1 MSFKKLFYAFLAG
14 ILGIFAFAPF
24 SLKFLIFASYAYLI
38 YILIHNKSIQIKEVF
53 AWGFGHWG
61 FGMSW
66 IIVSVYYYGETS
78 IAVSSIIYFLLIIIL
93 TLVFTCPLLLI
104 SYINNITNVDNK
116 MFKILFVSSSLMVS
130 EISREYLL
138 NGVPWLIPGNIY
150 LDTIS
155 QNIYPIFGASFNSFI
170 IYLLCSYLVFS
181 INNKKVNLL
190 SLGLI
195 LLSIFPQQ
203 SQQKN
208 GELLVSIIQPST
220 DPFQKY
226 ESNYFSFIEN
236 NLVKLINQT
245 SKNTQLIVLPEAEL
259 PYPIN
264 NKRFKGFIEKT
275 GAEEKLVLGA
285 WLFEES
291 ALFNTI
297 YVPNNN
303 DLYKKTHLV
312 PFGEYIPFVASL
324 RGLIT
329 FFDLPMSN
337 VEFGPSNQDNLT
349 IINQYSV
356 STPICFD
363 IAFPNTVRKMNKS
376 SHFIINISNDTWF
389 GTSIGPHHHLNMAR
403 IRAIENNK
411 WLIRSTNDGFSAII
425 SNKGTIVHMLKKG
438 ETSILEGRII
448 PINERSFYNSYGY
461 LFTTTFSLIFSL
473 LSILYISWI
482 HIKK

>member
-78 IAVSSIIYFLLIIIL
+78 IAVSSIIYLLLIIIL

-116 MFKILFVSSSLMVS
+116 MFKILFVSSSLMVG

-181 INNKKVNLL
+181 INNKKINLL

-303 DLYKKTHLV
+303 HLYKKTHLV

-337 VEFGPSNQDNLT
+337 VEFGPPNQDNLT
-349 IINQYSV
+349 IINKYSV
-356 STPICFD
+356 ATPICFD

-376 SHFIINISNDTWF
+376 SDFIINISNDTWF

-403 IRAIENNK
+403 IRAIENNR
-411 WLIRSTNDGFSAII
+411 WVIRSTNDGFSAII

-461 LFTTTFSLIFSL
+461 LFATTFSLIFFL

-482 HIKK
+482 RIKK

>member
-14 ILGIFAFAPF
+14 IIGVFAFAPF

-38 YILIHNKSIQIKEVF
+38 YILIHNKSTQTKEVF

-66 IIVSVYYYGETS
+66 LIVSVYYYGETS
-78 IAVSSIIYFLLIIIL
+78 IALSLIIYLLLIIIL

-116 MFKILFVSSSLMVS
+116 MFRILLISSSLMLS

-170 IYLLCSYLVFS
+170 IYVLCSYLVFF
-181 INNKKVNLL
+181 INNRRISLL

-195 LLSIFPQQ
+195 LISIFPQKIEQ
-203 SQQKN
+203 EN

-236 NLVKLINQT
+236 NLIKLINQT
-245 SKNTQLIVLPEAEL
+245 SKDTQLIVLPEAEL

-264 NKRFKGFIEKT
+264 NKRFKGFVEKT
-275 GAEEKLVLGA
+275 RVEEKLVLGA
-285 WLFEES
+285 WFFEES
-291 ALFNTI
+291 TLFNTI

-303 DLYKKTHLV
+303 HLYKKTHLV
-312 PFGEYIPFVASL
+312 PFGEYIPFIASL

-337 VEFGPSNQDNLT
+337 VEFGPLNQDNLT
-349 IINQYSV
+349 IINKYSAA
-356 STPICFD
+356 TPICFD

-376 SHFIINISNDTWF
+376 SDFIINISNDTWF
-389 GTSIGPHHHLNMAR
+389 GASIGPHHHLNMAR
-403 IRAIENNK
+403 IRAIENNR
-411 WLIRSTNDGFSAII
+411 WVIRATNDGFSAII
-425 SNKGTIVHMLKKG
+425 SNKGTIVRKLDKG
-438 ETSILEGRII
+438 EKSILEGHII
-448 PINERSFYNSYGY
+448 PIKEQSFYNSYGY
-461 LFTTTFSLIFSL
+461 LFIFIFSL
-473 LSILYISWI
+473 LFFSLSILYISWFR
-482 HIKK
+482 IKK

>member
-14 ILGIFAFAPF
+14 IIGIFAFAPF
-24 SLKFLIFASYAYLI
+24 SLKFLIFVSYAYLI
-38 YILIHNKSIQIKEVF
+38 YILIHNKSTQIKEIF

-78 IAVSSIIYFLLIIIL
+78 IAISSIIYLLLIIIL

-104 SYINNITNVDNK
+104 SYTNNITNLDNK
-116 MFKILFVSSSLMVS
+116 MFKILFVSSCLMLS

-138 NGVPWLIPGNIY
+138 NGVPWLIPGNVY

-170 IYLLCSYLVFS
+170 IYILCSYLVFS
-181 INNKKVNLL
+181 INNRKVSLL
-190 SLGLI
+190 SLGIILI
-195 LLSIFPQQ
+195 SIFPQ
-203 SQQKN
+203 KTEEEN

-226 ESNYFSFIEN
+226 EPNYYSFIEN
-236 NLVKLINQT
+236 NLIKLINQT
-245 SKNTQLIVLPEAEL
+245 SKDSQLIVLPEAEL

-264 NKRFKGFIEKT
+264 NNRFKEFVEKT
-275 GAEEKLVLGA
+275 RIEEKLVLGA
-285 WLFEES
+285 WFFEDS
-291 ALFNTI
+291 SLFNTI
-297 YVPNNN
+297 YVPKNNH
-303 DLYKKTHLV
+303 LYKKTHLV
-312 PFGEYIPFVASL
+312 PFGEYIPFISSL

-337 VEFGPSNQDNLT
+337 VEFGPDNQDNLT
-349 IINQYSV
+349 LINQYSV

-376 SHFIINISNDTWF
+376 SNFIINISNDTWF
-389 GTSIGPHHHLNMAR
+389 GASIGPHHHLSMAR
-403 IRAIENNK
+403 IRAIENNR
-411 WLIRSTNDGFSAII
+411 WVIRATNDGFSAII
-425 SNKGTIVHMLKKG
+425 SNKGTIVHKINKG
-438 ETSILEGRII
+438 EKSILEGRIK
-448 PINERSFYNSYGY
+448 PIKEQSFYNSYGY
-461 LFTTTFSLIFSL
+461 LLNRTFPLLLFI
-473 LSILYISWI
+473 LSILYISWLR
-482 HIKK
+482 IKK

>member
-78 IAVSSIIYFLLIIIL
+78 IAVSSIIYLLLIIIL

-104 SYINNITNVDNK
+104 SYINKITNVDNK

-303 DLYKKTHLV
+303 DLYKKIHLV
-312 PFGEYIPFVASL
+312 PFGEYIPFLASL

-389 GTSIGPHHHLNMAR
+389 GASIGPHHHLNMAR

-461 LFTTTFSLIFSL
+461 LFATTFSLIFSL

>member
-78 IAVSSIIYFLLIIIL
+78 IAVSSIIYLLLIIIL

-116 MFKILFVSSSLMVS
+116 MFKILFVSSSLMVG

-181 INNKKVNLL
+181 NNNKKINLL

-303 DLYKKTHLV
+303 HLYKKTHLV

-337 VEFGPSNQDNLT
+337 VEFGPPNQDNLT
-349 IINQYSV
+349 IINKYSV
-356 STPICFD
+356 ATPICFD

-376 SHFIINISNDTWF
+376 SDFIINISNDTWF

-403 IRAIENNK
+403 IRAIENNR
-411 WLIRSTNDGFSAII
+411 WVIRSTNDGFSAII

-461 LFTTTFSLIFSL
+461 LFATTFSLIFFL

-482 HIKK
+482 RIKK

>member
-78 IAVSSIIYFLLIIIL
+78 IAVSSIIYLLLIIIL

-181 INNKKVNLL
+181 INNKKINLL

-220 DPFQKY
+220 DPFRKY

-285 WLFEES
+285 WLYEEN

-297 YVPNNN
+297 YAPNNN
-303 DLYKKTHLV
+303 HLYKKTHLV

-337 VEFGPSNQDNLT
+337 VEFGPPNQDNLT

-356 STPICFD
+356 ATPICFD

-376 SHFIINISNDTWF
+376 SDFIINISNDTWF
-389 GTSIGPHHHLNMAR
+389 GASIGPYHHLNMAR

-411 WLIRSTNDGFSAII
+411 WVIRSTNDGFSAII
-425 SNKGTIVHMLKKG
+425 SNKGTIVHIVKKG

-448 PINERSFYNSYGY
+448 PINERSFYNSHGY
-461 LFTTTFSLIFSL
+461 LFATSFSLIFFL

-482 HIKK
+482 RIKK

>member
-1 MSFKKLFYAFLAG
+1 MSLKKLFYAFFAG
-14 ILGIFAFAPF
+14 MLGIFAFAPF

-38 YILIHNKSIQIKEVF
+38 YILIHNKSTQIKEVF

-66 IIVSVYYYGETS
+66 LIVSVYYYGETS
-78 IAVSSIIYFLLIIIL
+78 IALSLIIYLLLIIIL

-116 MFKILFVSSSLMVS
+116 MFRILLISSSLMLS

-170 IYLLCSYLVFS
+170 IYVLCSYLVFF
-181 INNKKVNLL
+181 INNRRISLL

-195 LLSIFPQQ
+195 LISIFPQKIEQ
-203 SQQKN
+203 EN

-236 NLVKLINQT
+236 NLIKLINQT
-245 SKNTQLIVLPEAEL
+245 SKDTQLIVLPEAEL

-264 NKRFKGFIEKT
+264 NKRFKGFVEKT
-275 GAEEKLVLGA
+275 RVEEKLVLGA
-285 WLFEES
+285 WFFEES
-291 ALFNTI
+291 TLFNTI

-303 DLYKKTHLV
+303 HLYKKTHLV
-312 PFGEYIPFVASL
+312 PFGEYIPFIASL

-337 VEFGPSNQDNLT
+337 VEFGPLNQDNLT
-349 IINQYSV
+349 IINKYSAA
-356 STPICFD
+356 TPICFD

-376 SHFIINISNDTWF
+376 SDFIINISNDTWF
-389 GTSIGPHHHLNMAR
+389 GASIGPHHHLNMAR
-403 IRAIENNK
+403 IRAIENNR
-411 WLIRSTNDGFSAII
+411 WVIRATNDGFSAII
-425 SNKGTIVHMLKKG
+425 SNKGTIVRKLNKG
-438 ETSILEGRII
+438 EKSILEGHII
-448 PINERSFYNSYGY
+448 PIKEQSFYNSYGY
-461 LFTTTFSLIFSL
+461 LFIIIFSL
-473 LSILYISWI
+473 LFFSLSILYISWFR
-482 HIKK
+482 IKK

>member
-78 IAVSSIIYFLLIIIL
+78 IAVSSIIYLLLIIIL

-116 MFKILFVSSSLMVS
+116 IFKILFVSSSLMVS

-138 NGVPWLIPGNIY
+138 NGVPWLTPGNIY

-181 INNKKVNLL
+181 IDNKKINLL

-461 LFTTTFSLIFSL
+461 LFATTFSLIFSL

-482 HIKK
+482 RIKK

>member
-1 MSFKKLFYAFLAG
+1 MSLKKLFYAFFAG
-14 ILGIFAFAPF
+14 MLGIFAFAPF

-38 YILIHNKSIQIKEVF
+38 YILIHNKSTQIKEVF

-78 IAVSSIIYFLLIIIL
+78 IAVSSIIYLLLIIIL

-104 SYINNITNVDNK
+104 SYTNNITNLDNK
-116 MFKILFVSSSLMVS
+116 MFKILFVSSCLMLS

-138 NGVPWLIPGNIY
+138 NGVPWLIPGNVY

-170 IYLLCSYLVFS
+170 IYILCSYLVFS
-181 INNKKVNLL
+181 INNRRVSLL
-190 SLGLI
+190 SLGIILI
-195 LLSIFPQQ
+195 SIFPQ
-203 SQQKN
+203 KTEEEN

-226 ESNYFSFIEN
+226 EPNYYSFIEN
-236 NLVKLINQT
+236 NLIRLINQT
-245 SKNTQLIVLPEAEL
+245 SKDSQLIVLPEAEL

-264 NKRFKGFIEKT
+264 NNRFKEFVEKT
-275 GAEEKLVLGA
+275 RVEEKLVLGA
-285 WLFEES
+285 WFFEDS
-291 ALFNTI
+291 SLFNTI
-297 YVPNNN
+297 YVPKNNH
-303 DLYKKTHLV
+303 LYKKTHLV
-312 PFGEYIPFVASL
+312 PFGEYIPFIASL

-337 VEFGPSNQDNLT
+337 VEFGPVNQDNLT
-349 IINQYSV
+349 LINQYSV

-376 SHFIINISNDTWF
+376 SNFIINISNDTWF
-389 GTSIGPHHHLNMAR
+389 GASIGPYHHLSMAR
-403 IRAIENNK
+403 IRAIENNR
-411 WLIRSTNDGFSAII
+411 WVIRATNDGFSAII
-425 SNKGTIVHMLKKG
+425 SNKGTIVHKLNKG
-438 ETSILEGRII
+438 EKSILEGRIKSLK
-448 PINERSFYNSYGY
+448 EQSFYNSYGY
-461 LFTTTFSLIFSL
+461 LLTTTFSLLFFI
-473 LSILYISWI
+473 LSILYISWLR
-482 HIKK
+482 IKK

>member
-14 ILGIFAFAPF
+14 ILGVFAFAPF
-24 SLKFLIFASYAYLI
+24 SLKFLIFVSYSYLI
-38 YILIHNKSIQIKEVF
+38 YILIHKKSDQIKEVF

-78 IAVSSIIYFLLIIIL
+78 IAISLIIYLLLITIL

-104 SYINNITNVDNK
+104 SYINNTTTIDNK
-116 MFKILFVSSSLMVS
+116 VLKILFVSSSLMLS

-155 QNIYPIFGASFNSFI
+155 QNIYPILGASFTSFV
-170 IYLLCSYLVFS
+170 IYILCSYLLFS
-181 INNKKVNLL
+181 MKNRKINLL
-190 SLGLI
+190 GLGLI

-203 SQQKN
+203 PQQEN
-208 GELLVSIIQPST
+208 GELLISIIQPST

-236 NLVKLINQT
+236 NLIKLINKT
-245 SKNTQLIVLPEAEL
+245 SKDSQLVVLPEAEL

-264 NKRFKGFIEKT
+264 NNRFKTFIDKT
-275 GAEEKLVLGA
+275 GVADKLVLGA
-285 WLFEES
+285 WFLEES
-291 ALFNTI
+291 SLFNTI

-303 DLYKKTHLV
+303 LLYKKIHLV

-324 RGLIT
+324 RGIIT

-337 VEFGPSNQDNLT
+337 VAFGPPNQGNLRLF
-349 IINQYSV
+349 NGYSV

-363 IAFPNTVRKMNKS
+363 IAFPNSVRKMNKS
-376 SHFIINISNDTWF
+376 SDFIINISNDTWF
-389 GTSIGPHHHLNMAR
+389 GSSIGPHHHLSMSR
-403 IRAIENNK
+403 IRAIENNR
-411 WLIRSTNDGFSAII
+411 WLIRATNDGFSAII
-425 SNKGTIVHMLKKG
+425 SNKGTVVDKLNKG
-438 ETSILEGRII
+438 VKSILEGHIT
-448 PINERSFYNSYGY
+448 PINKRSFYNSYGY
-461 LFTTTFSLIFSL
+461 LISTSLSL
-473 LSILYISWI
+473 LFFLSSILYLLCFR
-482 HIKK
+482 IKK